1 MKNLKISILP
11 LLLFGLIVSCKS
23 DDDSTSNDDNNDP
36 DPAVCEIPNIT
47 NSSNEDFLNSCGIAV
62 SADGR
67 IAITTYNGFDQGYGS
82 QGVTKIWTSYT
93 VFSNNQPPILTFNNV
108 AAEAAVFDN
117 NGNLF
122 ITETEQVAGVA
133 VYLKSQN
140 GYTYSHTIQ
149 GNLSNPRGITFDN
162 GKLYIADDGNQRIVS
177 VSNPAT
183 PNSPINAEFTTGGSV
198 KAITSDAENF
208 YYVQFAENK
217 VVKRSKADGTT
228 KSLSVNN
235 PVDITLNDGNLYIT
249 SPTTKLLTIISAE
262 IFSEECM
269 ETKDGLNA
277 SFATAY
283 YPQVGL
289 LMTAHYN
296 DKINV
301 LTLQ

>member
-1 MKNLKISILP
+1 MKNTKISILSLF
-11 LLLFGLIVSCKS
+11 LLGSIISCKS
-23 DDDSTSNDDNNDP
+23 DDDSTPNPDENP
-36 DPAVCEIPNIT
+36 DPVVCAIPNIT
-47 NSSNEDFLNSCGIAV
+47 NSTNKDFINPCAITV

-93 VFSNNQPPILTFNNV
+93 VFENNQPPILTFNNV
-108 AAEAAVFDN
+108 AAEGAAFDTS
-117 NGNLF
+117 GNLF

-133 VYLKSQN
+133 VYLKNQN

-149 GNLSNPRGITFDN
+149 GNLNNPRGITFDN
-162 GKLYIADDGNQRIVS
+162 GKLYIADDGNSRVIS
-177 VSNPAT
+177 VQNPES
-183 PNSPINAEFTTGGSV
+183 PNFVIQNEFPTTGSV
-198 KAITSDAENF
+198 KAITADAENF

-217 VVKRSKADGTT
+217 VVKRSKADGSTQ
-228 KSLSVNN
+228 SLNVTN
-235 PVDITLNDGNLYIT
+235 PVDITLHDGNLYIT
-249 SPTTKLLTIISAE
+249 SPTSKKLTVVSAE

-289 LMTAHYN
+289 LLTAHDL

-301 LTLQ
+301 LSLQ